1 MLTFPLN
8 PSDPFSHP
16 LILSQAASHSLPH
29 PHSHSHSHLSKTA
42 GAVASPPMLTSP
54 APLLTSPASLL
65 LTYLTLPA
73 SLHSPPRWSFPPAS
87 FTLPQPVD
95 AVAPPSPR

>member
-29 PHSHSHSHLSKTA
+29 PHSHFHLSKTV
-42 GAVASPPMLTSP
+42 GATALPPMLTSP

-65 LTYLTLPA
+65 LAYLTSPA
-73 SLHSPPRWSFPPAS
+73 PLHSPPHWSFLPTS
-87 FTLPQPVD
+87 FTLPQPTD
-95 AVAPPSPR
+95 ATAPPSPR

>member
-42 GAVASPPMLTSP
+42 GTTASPSMLTSP
-54 APLLTSPASLL
+54 TPLLTSPALL
-65 LTYLTLPA
+65 LLAYLTLPA
-73 SLHSPPRWSFPPAS
+73 PLHSLPRWSFLPAS
-87 FTLPQPVD
+87 FTLPQPAD
-95 AVAPPSPR
+95 AAAPPSPR